1 MYITM
6 NSEQGHSSQWI
17 SVRFIAMLKNN
28 VEPWKMMWF
37 KVSQKTESELKV
49 QLYYLRIHF
58 FVQTVPSSYVIS
70 ISDYY
75 PAPQRA

>member
-1 MYITM
+1 
-6 NSEQGHSSQWI
+6 
-17 SVRFIAMLKNN
+17 
-28 VEPWKMMWF
+28 MMWF

>member
-1 MYITM
+1 
-6 NSEQGHSSQWI
+6 
-17 SVRFIAMLKNN
+17 
-28 VEPWKMMWF
+28 MMWF

-70 ISDYY
+70 VADYY
-75 PAPQRA
+75 PAPQRT